1 MFKAL
6 SPLLAKATLNIRVS
20 QGADG
25 KLLVIVMPKAKE
37 GQPSSAL
44 LERPMRFVGTPEELE
59 QGLADQVSQ
68 LIQTQVA
75 LDASVQAQ
83 TEAIKKE
90 AEALVAQ
97 AKEKSKSS
105 KAPAK
110 VVAPKA
116 PAKAVGEIDPLAAE
130 LEQARDGT
138 DENDGLEAEDN
149 PFLQG

>member
-6 SPLLAKATLNIRVS
+6 SPLMEKATLNIRVS

-44 LERPMRFVGTPEELE
+44 LERPMRFVGTPEDLE
-59 QGLADQVSQ
+59 QGLSEQITQ
-68 LIQTQVA
+68 LVQTQLA
-75 LDASVQAQ
+75 LDESVQAQ

-97 AKEKSKSS
+97 AKENSKSS

-116 PAKAVGEIDPLAAE
+116 PTKPVAELDPLAAE
-130 LEQARDGT
+130 LEQAKGEGD
-138 DENDGLEAEDN
+138 DFDVEDN

>member
-59 QGLADQVSQ
+59 LGVSEQINQ
-68 LIQTQVA
+68 LIQAQVA

-105 KAPAK
+105 IAPAK

-116 PAKAVGEIDPLAAE
+116 PAKAVGEFDPLAAE
-130 LEQARDGT
+130 LEQARDGA
-138 DENDGLEAEDN
+138 DEIEDPEADDN